1 MMSPFVESYNRLWP
15 PHPELN
21 RSTRDAVWI
30 VAVDGELSLLKVPAS
45 LEGDNSGP
53 LTARVLSRCPR

>member
-21 RSTRDAVWI
+21 RSARDAVWI
-30 VAVDGELSLLKVPAS
+30 VAVDGELSLLKIPAS
-45 LEGDNSGP
+45 LGGENSGA
-53 LTARVLSRCPR
+53 LLARVLSHCPR